1 MKFKILIISLILNG
15 CTPLF
20 TAGGLMHSVVTNNTI
35 STFFGLSN
43 TAIKENTG
51 KSFGDHFLNNVFRN
65 DDLKSNNNENKDLEW
80 VFK

>member
-1 MKFKILIISLILNG
+1 MHKCNRTQIIEG
-15 CTPLF
+15 WKGGA
-20 TAGGLMHSVVTNNTI
+20 AGGLMHSVVTNNTI

-43 TAIKENTG
+43 TVIKENTG

-65 DDLKSNNNENKDLEW
+65 DDLKSNNNKNKDLEW